1 MAGLAATMSTCRL
14 VPTTYLKTST
24 MIPVDTIFSS
34 HGAFPAWALAGMAT
48 GEDLTT
54 SQPAFVFWL
63 RDVDMALNGYHM
75 SASWHLLLNRY

>member
-1 MAGLAATMSTCRL
+1 
-14 VPTTYLKTST
+14 
-24 MIPVDTIFSS
+24 MIHVDTIFSS

-48 GEDLTT
+48 GEDFMA

-75 SASWHLLLNRY
+75 SASWHFLLNRY